1 MARPAV
7 FLDRDGTI
15 IVDKMHLTDPHAV
28 ELLPGAAEGVRR
40 LNEAGIF
47 TVVVS
52 NQGVVARGMASKA
65 MVDAAMAKMQ
75 DQLEAEGAHIDAIYY
90 CPDHPDFSII
100 CECRKPAPGM
110 LLKAAEEHDLDLERS
125 VMVGDWWAD
134 IGAGVAAGTRT
145 VLISGAAEG
154 ASKIDEKLAEHGLV
168 PDARFSSVLEAT
180 HWILVNV
187 GQDLGPDIG

>member
-1 MARPAV
+1 MTRSAV

-15 IVDKMHLTDPHAV
+15 IVDKMHLTDPRAV

-47 TVVVS
+47 TAVIS
-52 NQGVVARGMASKA
+52 NQAVVARGMASKA
-65 MVDAAMAKMQ
+65 MVDDANARMQ
-75 DQLEAEGAHIDAIYY
+75 DQLRAEGAHVDAIYY

-110 LLKAAEEHDLDLERS
+110 LLQAAEEHDLDLAS
-125 VMVGDWWAD
+125 SFMVGDWWAD

-145 VLISGAAEG
+145 VLISGATEG
-154 ASKIDEKLAEHGLV
+154 ESKVDDKLAEHGLV
-168 PDARFSSVLEAT
+168 PDQRFASLNEAVT
-180 HWILVNV
+180 WILETI
-187 GQDLGPDIG
+187 DKTP

>member
-1 MARPAV
+1 MTRPAV

-15 IVDKMHLTDPHAV
+15 IVDKMHLTDPRAV

-52 NQGVVARGMASKA
+52 NQAVVARGMASKE

-90 CPDHPDFSII
+90 CPDHPDFSTS

-110 LLKAAEEHDLDLERS
+110 LLQAAEEHDLDLEGS
-125 VMVGDWWAD
+125 FMVGDWWAD

-145 VLISGAAEG
+145 VLISGAVEG
-154 ASKIDEKLAEHGLV
+154 EAKVDVKLEEHGLV
-168 PDARFSSVLEAT
+168 PDKRVTSVNEAVK
-180 HWILVNV
+180 WILAMI
-187 GQDLGPDIG
+187 DKSS